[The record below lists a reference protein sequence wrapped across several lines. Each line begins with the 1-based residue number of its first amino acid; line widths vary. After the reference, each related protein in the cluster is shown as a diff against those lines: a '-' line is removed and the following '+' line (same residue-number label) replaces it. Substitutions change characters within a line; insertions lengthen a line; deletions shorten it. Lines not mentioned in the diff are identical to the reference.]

1 MHRIYGKAEEVL
13 IWLGHTA
20 DQSTEAIRL
29 LVGWAYRF
37 AAFLE
42 EHGVD
47 GVYPDTP
54 LPELMIQ
61 ITDGFPVAPWIQPV
75 ARLFARPWRH
85 RVWVMQEVILA
96 KRAIIHCGDVAVA
109 WSDVER
115 VIEMFSYPDACNG
128 LDVMALA
135 LQICQHAHLRRLHIN
150 YLGRYRD
157 WLPGLTWEELL
168 GITCEWPFMPEAT
181 DERDRIYGL
190 MGLLLEEDRVNVPAD
205 YSSESTVARIAFDVS
220 CVVIGRTGPRCM
232 MIYCNDARPRP
243 SGLPT
248 WAPNWYSCQSGNFR
262 AWNDVYDAAKGAKG
276 TTWTPRLL
284 SMSFANPK
292 LKLMGILVGH
302 IGKALTKD
310 ARSSS
315 DSKPTLRSFQS

>member
-1 MHRIYGKAEEVL
+1 
-13 IWLGHTA
+13 
-20 DQSTEAIRL
+20 
-29 LVGWAYRF
+29 
-37 AAFLE
+37 
-42 EHGVD
+42 
-47 GVYPDTP
+47 
-54 LPELMIQ
+54 MIQ

-75 ARLFARPWRH
+75 ARLFARPWWH

-96 KRAIIHCGDVAVA
+96 KRAIIHCGNVAVA

-135 LQICQHAHLRRLHIN
+135 LQICQHAHLRRLHID

-190 MGLLLEEDRVNVPAD
+190 MGLLLEEDRVNVPVD

-232 MIYCNDARPRP
+232 IYCNDARPRP
-243 SGLPT
+243 ASLPT
-248 WAPNWYSCQSGNFR
+248 WAPNWYSCQSGN
-262 AWNDVYDAAKGAKG
+262 
-276 TTWTPRLL
+276 
-284 SMSFANPK
+284 SNPK
-292 LKLMGILVGH
+292 LKLMVARHNGHSILRPL
-302 IGKALTKD
+302 ACYRL
-310 ARSSS
+310 
-315 DSKPTLRSFQS
+315 